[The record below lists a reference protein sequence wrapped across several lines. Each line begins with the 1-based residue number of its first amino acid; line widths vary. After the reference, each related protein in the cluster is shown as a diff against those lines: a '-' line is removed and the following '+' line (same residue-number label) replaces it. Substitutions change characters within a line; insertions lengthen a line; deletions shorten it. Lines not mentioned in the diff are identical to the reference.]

1 MSGSASSGSRGR
13 SEGFAKSNTELLQM
27 FRQAAAVN
35 GKSLEEI
42 LASMASASSPPA
54 ASPSGLQA
62 LRAEAERTL
71 YSSVRA
77 WVMQDEFSTTC
88 ANG

>member
-1 MSGSASSGSRGR
+1 MSGSSSSGSGGR
-13 SEGFAKSNTELLQM
+13 SQGFAKSNTELLQM

-42 LASMASASSPPA
+42 LAAMASPSSLPPA
-54 ASPSGLQA
+54 ASPSGVQA
-62 LRAEAERTL
+62 LRVEAERTL

-77 WVMQDEFSTTC
+77 WVM
-88 ANG
+88 